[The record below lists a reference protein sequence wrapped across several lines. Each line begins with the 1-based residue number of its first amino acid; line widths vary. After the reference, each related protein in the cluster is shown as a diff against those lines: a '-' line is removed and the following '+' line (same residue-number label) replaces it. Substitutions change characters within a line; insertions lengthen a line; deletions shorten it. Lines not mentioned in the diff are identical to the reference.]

1 MNIVTKFS
9 LLCFAL
15 LFGMAAV
22 IGLNAFGQEVETT
35 LAELNDQPL
44 PAKAAVPFE
53 EIKTLEDIRL
63 MGQLPPRNTNAEWNE
78 LPGDGGFGS
87 AMPVDSRQTA
97 LQKIGDLK
105 NQLNAPKA
113 NRAKIEPQ
121 LRAALSEYF
130 IDDIRRRVRELD
142 DIKAKL
148 AETEAKIQKRLASR
162 DEAVELQF
170 KLMLREA
177 DGLGFF
183 RNGDADALSPAGEFG
198 GGFEGGLGGEFGGEG
213 FEGGLPG
220 GGGG

>member
-63 MGQLPPRNTNAEWNE
+63 MGQLPQRNMG
-78 LPGDGGFGS
+78 GDSGFGS
-87 AMPVDSRQTA
+87 VMPVDSRQTA

-142 DIKAKL
+142 DIKAKV